1 MLDLIYQ
8 LTWQMY
14 MIIMIV
20 FLIVNADLEFPNFA
34 GIKIHIFAVTLVRR
48 RGKTLAFFFSLK
60 R

>member
-34 GIKIHIFAVTLVRR
+34 GMKIPIFAVTLV